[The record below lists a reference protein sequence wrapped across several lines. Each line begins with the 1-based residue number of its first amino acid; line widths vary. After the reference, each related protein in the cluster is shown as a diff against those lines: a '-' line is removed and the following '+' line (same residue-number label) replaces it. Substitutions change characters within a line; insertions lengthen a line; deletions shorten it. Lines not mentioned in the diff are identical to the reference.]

1 MTVIAVFEVR
11 PTADATDQQRRDYDE
26 YRSKVPALIASFG
39 GTYLI
44 RAGSGEAIEGAPAAA
59 RWHVIEFP
67 DEASA
72 KAFWSSP
79 EYVALKP
86 LRKGAADVRAVL
98 ISPPAA

>member
-1 MTVIAVFEVR
+1 MSVIAVFEVQ
-11 PTADATDQQRRDYDE
+11 PNPNATDAELKNYDE
-26 YRSKVPALIASFG
+26 YRSKVPALIASYG
-39 GTYLI
+39 GRYLV
-44 RAGSGEAIEGAPAAA
+44 RAGSGEAIEGMPAAA

-67 DEASA
+67 DEAAA

-98 ISPPAA
+98 VSPPR

>member
-11 PTADATDQQRRDYDE
+11 PNPDATEEQRRNYDE
-26 YRSKVPALIASFG
+26 YRSRVPALIASFG
-39 GTYLI
+39 GKYLV
-44 RAGSGEAIEGAPAAA
+44 RAGAGEAIEGAAAGA

-67 DEASA
+67 DEAAA

-79 EYVALKP
+79 EYTALKP

-98 ISPPAA
+98 VSPPTS